1 MRTVVETFESRVGV
15 NPPVPPSGVFR
26 PIHYLG
32 SKLRLLHEIGDAV
45 NEVSSKDALVCD
57 LFSGSG
63 VVSSFLGLERR
74 VVAVDI
80 QEYAR
85 VLASSVLRSTPVKE
99 ADLGSLLEPAI
110 ADGLGE
116 ELLHVFAPLINYE
129 AQCIADGRDGK
140 PDALADLIEVG
151 SIMSANGVASSSS
164 KASTAFA
171 EVVDRLSDRKL
182 SESALVSRYYGG
194 LYFNYHHA
202 IELDVLLSRVRTL
215 PSHLQDLGKAIVLS
229 TASDLVRTV
238 GKQFAQPLRP
248 RTKDGMPKAALWRTV
263 EKYRAIDSGSIVE
276 RWIAAYL
283 AKPLGIAG
291 STAFRADYRD
301 FLRTTELPMNVVYAD
316 PPYTRDHYSRFY
328 HVLET
333 ICLGDHPKLTRTNL
347 NGGFSVSRGA
357 YREDRHQS
365 PFCIR
370 SQAPAAFEELFKLVS
385 RRGASL
391 VLSYS
396 PQAEGDRVHP
406 RVMRLNDITAI
417 AKRYFGSID
426 VHRAE
431 LVAHSK
437 LNRTDLHLDTP
448 DLAEVL
454 VVCRS

>member
-1 MRTVVETFESRVGV
+1 METFESQVDV
-15 NPPVPPSGVFR
+15 NSPEAPLEVFR

-32 SKLRLLHEIGDAV
+32 SKLRLLNEIGDAV

-85 VLASSVLRSTPVKE
+85 VLASSVLLSTPVKK
-99 ADLGSLLEPAI
+99 ADLSTLLEPATD
-110 ADGLGE
+110 DGVGQ
-116 ELLHVFAPLINYE
+116 ELLHAFAPLINYE
-129 AQCIADGRDGK
+129 AQCIAEGRDGK

-151 SIMSANGVASSSS
+151 SIVSAGGVASSSA
-164 KASTAFA
+164 KASSAFA
-171 EVVDRLSDRKL
+171 EVADRLSKRKL
-182 SESALVSRYYGG
+182 SKSALVSRYYGG

-202 IELDVLLSRVRTL
+202 IALDVLLSRVRTL
-215 PSHLQDLGKAIVLS
+215 PRHLQDLGKAIVLS

-248 RTKDGMPKAALWRTV
+248 RSKDGKPKAALWRTV
-263 EKYRAIDSGSIVE
+263 DKSRSVDSASIVQD
-276 RWIAAYL
+276 WLSTYVS
-283 AKPLGIAG
+283 KPNARTG
-291 STAFRADYRD
+291 STAIRADYCD
-301 FLRTTELPMNVVYAD
+301 FLRTTDLPIGVVYAD

-333 ICLGDHPKLTRTNL
+333 MCLGDHPKLSRTNL
-347 NGGFSVSRGA
+347 NGGHSVSRGA

-385 RRGASL
+385 GRGASL

-406 RVMRLNDITAI
+406 RVMRLEDISAI
-417 AKRYFGSID
+417 AKRYFRNIEIRRS
-426 VHRAE
+426 E
-431 LVAHSK
+431 TLAHSK

-448 DLAEVL
+448 EVAEVL
-454 VVCRS
+454 VVCRD

>member
-1 MRTVVETFESRVGV
+1 MVETFESQDDV
-15 NPPVPPSGVFR
+15 NSPEAPSKVFR

-32 SKLRLLHEIGDAV
+32 SKLRLLNEIGDAV
-45 NEVSSKDALVCD
+45 NEVSAKDALVCD

-85 VLASSVLRSTPVKE
+85 VLASSVLLSKPVKKAE
-99 ADLGSLLEPAI
+99 LGALLKPTSEDDLGQ
-110 ADGLGE
+110 
-116 ELLHVFAPLINYE
+116 ELLHAFAPLVNYE
-129 AQCIADGRDGK
+129 AQCIAQGRDGK
-140 PDALADLIEVG
+140 PDALADLIELG
-151 SIMSANGVASSSS
+151 SVVSANGTASSNA
-164 KASTAFA
+164 KASKAFA
-171 EVVDRLSDRKL
+171 EVADRLSKRKL
-182 SESALVSRYYGG
+182 SKLALVSRYYGG

-202 IELDVLLSRVRTL
+202 IALDVLLSRVVSL
-215 PSHLQDLGKAIVLS
+215 PMDLQDLGKAIALS

-248 RTKDGMPKAALWRTV
+248 RSKDGKPKAALWRTV
-263 EKYRAIDSGSIVE
+263 EKSRSIDSTSIVQD
-276 RWIAAYL
+276 WLSTYVS
-283 AKPLGIAG
+283 KPTARFG
-291 STAFRADYRD
+291 STAVRADYRD
-301 FLRTTELPMNVVYAD
+301 FLSTTQLPIGVVYAD

-333 ICLGDHPKLTRTNL
+333 MCLGDHPKLSRTNL
-347 NGGFSVSRGA
+347 NGGHSVSRGA

-370 SQAPAAFEELFKLVS
+370 SQAPSAFDDLFKSVAGL
-385 RRGASL
+385 GANL

-406 RVMRLNDITAI
+406 RVMRLDDITAI
-417 AKRYFGSID
+417 AKRYFRD
-426 VHRAE
+426 ME
-431 LVAHSK
+431 LRRSDTLSHSK

-448 DLAEVL
+448 QLAEVL

>member
-1 MRTVVETFESRVGV
+1 MKTFETQVDV
-15 NPPVPPSGVFR
+15 NSPEAPSQVFR

-32 SKLRLLHEIGDAV
+32 SKLRLLNEIGDAV
-45 NEVSSKDALVCD
+45 NEVSTKETLVCD

-85 VLASSVLRSTPVKE
+85 VLASSVLLSSPVKN
-99 ADLGSLLEPAI
+99 ADLSALLKPAT
-110 ADGLGE
+110 DDDLGQ
-116 ELLHVFAPLINYE
+116 ELLQAFAPLVNYE
-129 AQCIADGRDGK
+129 AHCIAQGRDSK
-140 PDALADLIEVG
+140 PEALADLIEMG
-151 SIMSANGVASSSS
+151 SVVSASGITSSNVQAS
-164 KASTAFA
+164 KAFA
-171 EVVDRLSDRKL
+171 EVADRLSKRKL
-182 SESALVSRYYGG
+182 KKSALVSRYYGG

-202 IELDVLLSRVRTL
+202 IALDVLLSKVDTL
-215 PSHLQDLGKAIVLS
+215 PLDLQDLGKSIILS

-248 RTKDGMPKAALWRTV
+248 RSKDGKPKAALWRTV
-263 EKYRAIDSGSIVE
+263 EKSRSVDSTSIVQAWLSTYVSKPSARSGSSAI
-276 RWIAAYL
+276 
-283 AKPLGIAG
+283 
-291 STAFRADYRD
+291 RADYCD
-301 FLRTTELPMNVVYAD
+301 FLRTTELPIGVVYAD

-333 ICLGDHPKLTRTNL
+333 MCLGDHPKLSRTNL
-347 NGGFSVSRGA
+347 NGGHSISRGA

-370 SQAPAAFEELFKLVS
+370 SQAPGAFEELFKVVS
-385 RRGASL
+385 ERGASL

-396 PQAEGDRVHP
+396 PQADGDRVHP
-406 RVMRLNDITAI
+406 RVMRLMDITEI
-417 AKRYFGSID
+417 AKRHFPYIEVRRSD
-426 VHRAE
+426 T
-431 LVAHSK
+431 LAHSK

-448 DLAEVL
+448 EVAEVL

>member
-1 MRTVVETFESRVGV
+1 METFESQVDV
-15 NPPVPPSGVFR
+15 NSPEAPSEVFR

-32 SKLRLLHEIGDAV
+32 SKLRLLNEIGDAV
-45 NEVSSKDALVCD
+45 NQVSSRNALVCD

-85 VLASSVLRSTPVKE
+85 VLASSVLLSRPVMK
-99 ADLGSLLEPAI
+99 ADLGPLLKPAT
-110 ADGLGE
+110 DDDLGQ
-116 ELLHVFAPLINYE
+116 ELLQAFAPLINYE
-129 AQCIADGRDGK
+129 AQCIALGRDGK
-140 PDALADLIEVG
+140 PDELADLIEMG
-151 SIMSANGVASSSS
+151 SVVSANGTASSNAKTS
-164 KASTAFA
+164 KVFA
-171 EVVDRLSDRKL
+171 EVADRLSKRKL
-182 SESALVSRYYGG
+182 SKSAMVSRYYGG

-202 IELDVLLSRVRTL
+202 IALDVLLSKVATL
-215 PSHLQDLGKAIVLS
+215 PADLQDLGKAIVLS

-248 RTKDGMPKAALWRTV
+248 RSKDGKPKAALWRTV
-263 EKYRAIDSGSIVE
+263 EKSRSVDSMRIVQD
-276 RWIAAYL
+276 WLVTYVS
-283 AKPLGIAG
+283 KPNAQSG
-291 STAFRADYRD
+291 STAIRADYCD
-301 FLRTTELPMNVVYAD
+301 FLRTTELPIGVVYAD

-333 ICLGDHPKLTRTNL
+333 MCLGDHPKLSRTNL
-347 NGGFSVSRGA
+347 NGGHSVSRGA

-385 RRGASL
+385 EREASL

-406 RVMRLNDITAI
+406 RVMRLDNIMAI
-417 AKRYFGSID
+417 AKRYFRDIEIRNSD
-426 VHRAE
+426 K
-431 LVAHSK
+431 LSHSK

-448 DLAEVL
+448 ELAEVL
-454 VVCRS
+454 VVARS

>member
-1 MRTVVETFESRVGV
+1 MVETFESQVDV
-15 NPPVPPSGVFR
+15 NSPEAPSEVFR

-32 SKLRLLHEIGDAV
+32 SKLRLLNEIGDAV
-45 NEVSSKDALVCD
+45 NEVSSKEALVCD

-85 VLASSVLRSTPVKE
+85 VLASSVLLSKPVKK
-99 ADLGSLLEPAI
+99 ADLSALLEPVT
-110 ADGLGE
+110 DSDLGQ
-116 ELLHVFAPLINYE
+116 ELLHAFAPLINYE
-129 AQCIADGRDGK
+129 AECVTQARDGN
-140 PDALADLIEVG
+140 PESLADLIEMG
-151 SIMSANGVASSSS
+151 SLVSVNGTISSNA
-164 KASTAFA
+164 KTNKAFA
-171 EVVDRLSDRKL
+171 EVADRLSKRKL
-182 SESALVSRYYGG
+182 TKAAMVSRYYGG
-194 LYFNYHHA
+194 LYFNYDHA
-202 IELDVLLSRVRTL
+202 IALDVLLSKAATL
-215 PSHLQDLGKAIVLS
+215 PIDLQDLGKAIALS

-248 RTKDGMPKAALWRTV
+248 RSKDGKPKAALWRTV
-263 EKYRAIDSGSIVE
+263 EKSRSVDSTSIVQDWLSTYASKPNA
-276 RWIAAYL
+276 RLGSAAN
-283 AKPLGIAG
+283 
-291 STAFRADYRD
+291 RADYSD
-301 FLRTTELPMNVVYAD
+301 FLRTTELPIGVVYAD

-333 ICLGDHPKLTRTNL
+333 MCLGDHPNLSRTNL
-347 NGGFSVSRGA
+347 NGGHSISRGA

-385 RRGASL
+385 GREASL

-406 RVMRLNDITAI
+406 RVMKLENITSLA
-417 AKRYFGSID
+417 RRFFGD
-426 VHRAE
+426 VDVRHCGAV
-431 LVAHSK
+431 LHSK

-448 DLAEVL
+448 ELAEVL
-454 VVCRS
+454 VVCRPK